1 MNAMSVNWILALP
14 EITLA
19 LAGLVILVF
28 GVLQRPGKG
37 IGACTVLSIAA
48 FVGCAVLVALSPDGA
63 AYAGTF
69 VNDSFARF
77 MKILV
82 LLGGLVALLLTVSY
96 RTDERAPLP
105 FETAVL
111 ILFSTVGAM
120 IMASSANLMTLFVG
134 LELSSLSIYI
144 LAALE
149 RDDVLSSE
157 AGLKYFVLGSLA
169 SGLLLYGMSLVY
181 GYAGTMEYSGLI
193 AAIQQTTALPV
204 GLMVGLVFLVV
215 GLCFKLSVVPFH
227 MWTPDVYQGAP
238 TPVTAYMAGAPKFAT
253 FALLLRVMSGPFG
266 AMAPRWQI
274 LIETL
279 SILSMV
285 YGALAAIPQT
295 NIKRLMAYSSIG
307 HMGYAL
313 MGLAAASTNGV
324 RATLVY
330 LAAYLVMNAG
340 VFAVITAMRRKG
352 REVTSLADLSG
363 LGRTDP
369 GLAAALAVFMFSMV
383 GAPPLAGFFGKLMV
397 FAAAWQS
404 GLYVLVGIGA
414 LSSVIGA
421 YYYLRVVKVMYFDA
435 SAERLDQPARSLVF
449 VSGSMGLATVF
460 FVLALGPLMALAR
473 QAALAL
479 GG

>member
-28 GVLQRPGKG
+28 GVLQRQGKG

-96 RTDERAPLP
+96 RTDERTPLP